1 MSFFIKHNW
10 LAISI
15 DMELKTF
22 EKYMNEMENFIIN
35 QLHELDA
42 QYSEE
47 KKRCSSEEEA
57 THIFEYQYEN
67 QFYYYE
73 NDFPHILR
81 KSFIISLYSFLEQ
94 KLMEI
99 CKNLEYSNN
108 KKLSLASMGS
118 KGIFKY
124 YKYLNEIANVDLTS
138 VKKEWHQII
147 KINKIRNHFVHDG
160 NDLLDKILKPKN
172 KEEYQTNKTLNA
184 FIHFN
189 LAVEDKQFTKVVK
202 PQGKLKYSTQIS
214 DEFCK
219 EALNIIKAFLKK
231 LTHSV
236 YG

>member
-1 MSFFIKHNW
+1 MSFFVKRNW

-35 QLHELDA
+35 QLHELDT
-42 QYSEE
+42 QYSER
-47 KKRCSSEEEA
+47 KKRSSSEAEA

-73 NDFPHILR
+73 NEFPHILR

-99 CKNLEYSNN
+99 CKNLEYNN
-108 KKLSLASMGS
+108 SQKLSLDSINS
-118 KGIFKY
+118 KGVFKY
-124 YKYLNEIANVDLTS
+124 YKYLNEIVNVDLTS

-147 KINKIRNHFVHDG
+147 KINIIKNHFVHDG

-172 KEEYQTNKTLNA
+172 KEEYQTNKT
-184 FIHFN
+184 
-189 LAVEDKQFTKVVK
+189 
-202 PQGKLKYSTQIS
+202 
-214 DEFCK
+214 
-219 EALNIIKAFLKK
+219 
-231 LTHSV
+231 
-236 YG
+236 